1 MKNTSSKDYNTL
13 KIFQLLAKV
22 VSSQSVSLQQG
33 FLQNFEILKY
43 ILENYIYIYIP
54 CRPLITL
61 YMVPY
66 VYLNSTYTLQ
76 LT

>member
-13 KIFQLLAKV
+13 EYFIYWPRSSLRKV
-22 VSSQSVSLQQG
+22 YLFNKDFYKTSRFWS
-33 FLQNFEILKY
+33 

-54 CRPLITL
+54 FRPLITL